1 MSLSRAFSLD
11 RRRSLGSPGDVAD
24 HIDNNTNGFDHPRKI
39 YDLTDS
45 LVRRGYSAANIQA
58 VLGGNF
64 RRLLGDAWVAQPHPT
79 EKQS

>member
-1 MSLSRAFSLD
+1 MSSSRAFSLD
-11 RRRSLGSPGDVAD
+11 RRRSLGSLGDVAD
-24 HIDNNTNGFDHPRKI
+24 HIDHDTDGFNHPFKI

-45 LVRRGYSAANIQA
+45 LVRRGNIQA

-64 RRLLGDAWVAQPHPT
+64 RRLLGDAWVAQPHRT